1 MDRMSSTP
9 PTQHSAEPHA
19 SAPGNK
25 LNWLRAGVLGANDG
39 IVSTAG
45 IVIGVA
51 AASADRGHIFTAGLA
66 GLTAA
71 YELREHDV
79 DVYEATDRI
88 GGKLH
93 TVAFEAGAPVAG

>member
-1 MDRMSSTP
+1 MRI
-9 PTQHSAEPHA
+9 A
-19 SAPGNK
+19 
-25 LNWLRAGVLGANDG
+25 
-39 IVSTAG
+39 IVG
-45 IVIGVA
+45 
-51 AASADRGHIFTAGLA
+51 AGLA

-93 TVAFEAGAPVAG
+93 TVAFEAGPTDMGAEAFLAHRADMVDFVAELGLTGSLVEPCLLYTSPSPRDRG